1 MYVIAIKD
9 RDYIKKVASS
19 VSVPPFVPKAGV
31 KIAVTDAEAQS
42 QTDDEDGDNG
52 LEFLKTI
59 PSPIEMTPL
68 EFEKVC

>member
-1 MYVIAIKD
+1 MYVIAIRD

-42 QTDDEDGDNG
+42 QTDDE
-52 LEFLKTI
+52 EFLKTI